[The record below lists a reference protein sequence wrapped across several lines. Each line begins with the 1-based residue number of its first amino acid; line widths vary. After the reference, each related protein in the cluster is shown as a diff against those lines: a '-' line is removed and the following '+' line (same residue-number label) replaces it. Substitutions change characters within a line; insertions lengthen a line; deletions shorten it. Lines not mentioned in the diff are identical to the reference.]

1 MVPGVLVVLSFI
13 LVAQT
18 GLSQAQCIPP
28 CDLEAQYLASCSNNT
43 DVNDTTCMKAWDAFL
58 AAFDGKTPS
67 VVTQA
72 DYNSYYQVLS
82 IMVTRNQALFWSGT
96 YALAEGISLTDPT
109 ICSSFTEPSAAP
121 VNGLGPHVCW
131 CGNTSMAGV
140 DCMNVC
146 NGNPRTQFWAS
157 FSTMLGQRA
166 EGVVF
171 WLAWGERENGTYQN
185 GSFFALYEFPSL
197 NSSRV
202 SKLVVLVVHHEGMGE
217 SCGEGSLNTLKT
229 LSVAK
234 FGASGYTCYDVIG
247 NVSSMDM
254 DVVQE
259 IVNTIN
265 MEQQSCEYT
274 RST

>member
-1 MVPGVLVVLSFI
+1 MVPGVLVVLSFL

-18 GLSQAQCIPP
+18 GLSQAQCMSP
-28 CDLEAQYLASCSNNT
+28 CDLEAQYLTSCSNNT
-43 DVNDTTCMKAWDAFL
+43 AVNDTTCMSAWDAFL

-67 VVTQA
+67 AVMQA
-72 DYNSYYQVLS
+72 DYNSYYQVLPV
-82 IMVTRNQALFWSGT
+82 MVTRNQALFWSGT
-96 YALAEGISLTDPT
+96 SPLAEGISLMNRT
-109 ICSSFTEPSAAP
+109 ICSSFTEPSAAS
-121 VNGLGPHVCW
+121 VHGMGDVCW
-131 CGNTSMAGV
+131 CGNASMPGVV
-140 DCMNVC
+140 DCVNPC
-146 NGNPRTQFWAS
+146 NGNPKTQFWAS

-185 GSFFALYEFPSL
+185 GSFFARYEFPSL
-197 NSSRV
+197 SSSRV

-217 SCGEGSLNTLKT
+217 SCGEGSLITLEA

-247 NVSSMDM
+247 NVSIMDM
-254 DVVQE
+254 GVVQE
-259 IVNTIN
+259 IVDTIN